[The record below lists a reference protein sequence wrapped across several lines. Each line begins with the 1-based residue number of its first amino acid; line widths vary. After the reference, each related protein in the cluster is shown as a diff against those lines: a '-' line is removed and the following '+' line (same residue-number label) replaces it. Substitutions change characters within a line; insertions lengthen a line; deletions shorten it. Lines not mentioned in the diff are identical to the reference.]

1 MESQKVNVK
10 DKGAMLKVAQVLM
23 SFNSKEKSE
32 ELTKAVE
39 YLCKK
44 FGFSVIG

>member
-1 MESQKVNVK
+1 MESVSVK
-10 DKGAMLKVAQVLM
+10 DKGAMLKVAQALM

-44 FGFSVIG
+44 FRFSVIG